1 MVVSCLVSA
10 FFIRPSLQFL
20 SSLLVGFW
28 VLFFKPGHR
37 SLVFCGVSPATHPL
51 QMPFEF
57 CSRHCLFPVIL
68 PLASQGLFSFLVHFF
83 CHSPLSSSFLEP
95 MCQYHSCFLLFYS
108 LNFLAVQSLGRTS
121 LRKSRCLLSCLVG
134 TFLLIC
140 LPPSTQHPALY
151 ALSLSF
157 FFWPSA
163 KELIAKSVDPG
174 HTPTPVAHTV
184 PHLGMRGSRG

>member
-1 MVVSCLVSA
+1 MIQYFLGCDLCSFHSALFLRTPVTRVVVSCLVSA
-10 FFIRPSLQFL
+10 FFISPSLQFL

-37 SLVFCGVSPATHPL
+37 SLVFCSVGPATHPL

-68 PLASQGLFSFLVHFF
+68 PFASQGLFSFLVHFL
-83 CHSPLSSSFLEP
+83 CHSPLSSCFLEP
-95 MCQYHSCFLLFYS
+95 MCQYHSYFLLFYP
-108 LNFLAVQSLGRTS
+108 LNFLAVQSLGRKS

-140 LPPSTQHPALY
+140 LPPSTHHSALH

-157 FFWPSA
+157 FF
-163 KELIAKSVDPG
+163 DPQ
-174 HTPTPVAHTV
+174 
-184 PHLGMRGSRG
+184 LRN